1 MYSQQSIGTQVIG
14 IITAGIFTKGIASG
28 LGKHT
33 SCLPQEA
40 HKYVNQFSLIGEG
53 FNILGIGVI
62 KISMFLTLLRI
73 VELARR
79 RTAQFLWSLLI
90 FVGITHF
97 GLGMI
102 YFLQCRPLSA
112 AGDPQSRAS
121 CLPTHTINLAGYIIW
136 AMDAAT
142 DLICAAIP
150 ILLVQRL
157 QMDMRTKVA
166 LCGLMSLGVF
176 TAGCA
181 VAKAIS
187 LRRVTPDDYTWSL
200 NIVAIWAAVEQFLGI
215 IITSIPM
222 LRPLFSN
229 SPKSFHNWLRIRFS
243 TQIYSPWEKNHS
255 GSSSLIRSQTK
266 QQIDGPDLNLRDV
279 EKNPITPGACH
290 GHSQADRNYRAD
302 SIHSIV
308 TEEEYAVENL
318 PDDFEENRAV
328 TAPHL

>member
-1 MYSQQSIGTQVIG
+1 M
-14 IITAGIFTKGIASG
+14 
-28 LGKHT
+28 
-33 SCLPQEA
+33 PQEA
-40 HKYVNQFSLIGEG
+40 YKYVDEFSALGEG
-53 FNILGIGVI
+53 FNIIGIGFI
-62 KISMFLTLLRI
+62 KISMCLTLLRI

-97 GLGMI
+97 GLGMM
-102 YFLQCRPLSA
+102 YFLHCRPLTA
-112 AGDPQSRAS
+112 EGEPQSRAS
-121 CLPTHTINLAGYIIW
+121 CLPTRILILAGYLIF

-142 DLICAAIP
+142 DLICATIP

-157 QMDMRTKVA
+157 QMDMRTKLA

-187 LRRVTPDDYTWSL
+187 LRRVTADDHTWDS

-229 SPKSFHNWLRIRFS
+229 SHKSFHNWFRIRFS
-243 TQIYSPWEKNHS
+243 TQPYSSRGKNHR
-255 GSSSLIRSQTK
+255 GSSSLVRSQPK
-266 QQIDGPDLNLRDV
+266 QQTEGTDLNLRDV
-279 EKNPITPGACH
+279 EIGPIPPGACH
-290 GHSQADRNYRAD
+290 GHSQADRNHRAD
-302 SIHSIV
+302 PIHSMV
-308 TEEEYAVENL
+308 TDEEHATENI

-328 TAPHL
+328 TARHL